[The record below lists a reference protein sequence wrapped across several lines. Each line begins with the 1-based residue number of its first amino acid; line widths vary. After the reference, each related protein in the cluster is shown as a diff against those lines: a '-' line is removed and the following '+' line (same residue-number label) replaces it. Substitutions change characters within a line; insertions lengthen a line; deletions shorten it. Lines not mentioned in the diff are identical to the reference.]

1 MEEQFPQLDKE
12 NLQKFTSNIIVNGQR
27 LEAFLL
33 R

>member
-1 MEEQFPQLDKE
+1 MEEQLPQLDKE
-12 NLQKFTSNIIVNGQR
+12 NLQKYTTNIIVNGEK